1 MLVLHGEKDS
11 MVSLA
16 DVESFK
22 QEMQHAQVKY
32 EVIILK
38 DAKHGFSNP
47 LADERAKA
55 NGVDL
60 GYNSEAE
67 KQGLAKMYALLDRTL
82 K

>member
-1 MLVLHGEKDS
+1 V
-11 MVSLA
+11 V
-16 DVESFK
+16 V
-22 QEMQHAQVKY
+22 
-32 EVIILK
+32 LK

-67 KQGLAKMYALLDRTL
+67 KQGLAKMYALLERTL